1 MWYPGILGRRKW
13 RPQEEMV
20 GNGRAREGERERGR
34 ERDVK
39 RERVEKCCI

>member
-34 ERDVK
+34 EGE
-39 RERVEKCCI
+39 RERERCKERAC